1 MLGAIGPDRAAL
13 VSSGN
18 TALPPV
24 GSSASAWHALSGFN
38 AVEHAVVSEG
48 VRMPIEVGAEAPDF
62 VLKNQN
68 NQEVRLSDFRGSKN
82 VLLVFYPLAFT
93 GTCQGELCQL
103 RDNLND
109 FVNDDV
115 QVLTVSVDSIYSH
128 KVWAD
133 QEGYEFPL
141 LADFWP
147 HGAVA
152 QAYGVFNEERGFA
165 NRGTF
170 LIDQSGIVR
179 FAELNQPGE
188 ARDQNAW
195 RKALADLTA

>member
-1 MLGAIGPDRAAL
+1 
-13 VSSGN
+13 
-18 TALPPV
+18 
-24 GSSASAWHALSGFN
+24 
-38 AVEHAVVSEG
+38 
-48 VRMPIEVGAEAPDF
+48 MPIEVGAEAPDF
-62 VLKNQN
+62 TLKDQN
-68 NQEVRLSDFRGSKN
+68 GQEVRLSSFRGVKN

-93 GTCQGELCQL
+93 GTCQGELCSV

-109 FVNDDV
+109 FANDAV
-115 QVLTVSVDSIYSH
+115 QVLTVSVDSSPSH

-133 QEGYEFPL
+133 REGYQFPL

-170 LIDQSGIVR
+170 LIDKTGVVR
-179 FAELNQPGE
+179 FAEMTGPGQ
-188 ARDQNAW
+188 ARDQDGW
-195 RKALADLTA
+195 RKAIAAL